1 MASEESRVP
10 TARNP
15 SVTHVAKTSQR
26 LILTV
31 LVAMTFGSLA
41 MRYPTGHEVGVDSFA
56 IHTMAESIVVAG
68 DAAWILSPLSYFGLY
83 PVSYAS
89 AGPFLL
95 ASLSLLTGIE
105 IEGSILVSSLLLGVA
120 GILTS
125 YMMAREFR
133 RTGSFALIV
142 AFVYGFAPR
151 FLASNLWQA
160 STRNLFMALLPLFVW
175 ALLRFQ
181 RQRSPKNLVVGIV
194 IVAVL
199 AASHHL
205 VILALVMAVAL
216 LFSLILRKGYHV
228 LRTVRPGLVMKATQL
243 GFVRLAGFT
252 AALVVGVGFL
262 IGTNVLPQYNTGELL
277 SGNSLQVELF
287 NLAVSITRSVG
298 LTALMAIVGLLY
310 TPWMRS
316 VAVPESFAI
325 AGLIALAP
333 TLLFRDY
340 TGFYILPFLSLFAAY
355 GLVGLSTR
363 LRSRP
368 RALRIL
374 ALGLCAAILVTSG
387 TILEYE
393 VAHNPP
399 ISGTTY
405 SAGTYLGVIAGNAT
419 VVCNEAV
426 TCSRVAAVGGIR
438 ILPPA
443 AGSASDPSPEALIFG
458 FYSSGEIRNRIVRAP
473 FDDLRFDTTLLWT
486 VADINPL
493 NDYIVVV
500 QSPMNRI
507 PATVSSRYNPL
518 YYLETSS
525 GIGVFYGS
533 DGRSYPSALST
544 SLHDGAYVIYADG
557 AETVWLI

>member
-1 MASEESRVP
+1 MASEESRFL
-10 TARNP
+10 TARIQWVP
-15 SVTHVAKTSQR
+15 HVAKPWQR

-205 VILALVMAVAL
+205 VILALVMAVGL
-216 LFSLILRKGYHV
+216 LFSPHLSQGEYV
-228 LRTVRPGLVMKATQL
+228 LRTR
-243 GFVRLAGFT
+243 
-252 AALVVGVGFL
+252 
-262 IGTNVLPQYNTGELL
+262 E
-277 SGNSLQVELF
+277 
-287 NLAVSITRSVG
+287 
-298 LTALMAIVGLLY
+298 
-310 TPWMRS
+310 
-316 VAVPESFAI
+316 
-325 AGLIALAP
+325 
-333 TLLFRDY
+333 
-340 TGFYILPFLSLFAAY
+340 
-355 GLVGLSTR
+355 
-363 LRSRP
+363 
-368 RALRIL
+368 
-374 ALGLCAAILVTSG
+374 
-387 TILEYE
+387 
-393 VAHNPP
+393 
-399 ISGTTY
+399 
-405 SAGTYLGVIAGNAT
+405 
-419 VVCNEAV
+419 
-426 TCSRVAAVGGIR
+426 
-438 ILPPA
+438 
-443 AGSASDPSPEALIFG
+443 
-458 FYSSGEIRNRIVRAP
+458 
-473 FDDLRFDTTLLWT
+473 
-486 VADINPL
+486 
-493 NDYIVVV
+493 
-500 QSPMNRI
+500 
-507 PATVSSRYNPL
+507 
-518 YYLETSS
+518 
-525 GIGVFYGS
+525 
-533 DGRSYPSALST
+533 
-544 SLHDGAYVIYADG
+544 
-557 AETVWLI
+557 